1 MGQRGNIVQNY
12 PSVEY
17 DFVPTNL
24 TATTSTYIHRQVSGS
39 NTTPAGAGNG
49 RESTDRSN
57 FVQLVSNDIGANYV
71 AYAKN
76 ITQTGKVVDND
87 DQMDDAAAHQDLGL
101 MRYSTVTTPISD
113 GNRQGGI
120 NYMSTRNND
129 FSNRSH
135 KGQIVVTSP
144 NGGSDESKTDVA
156 KIALIAGGSVA
167 GVVVVGGGAAYV
179 ATHRDSFSFGGSGGA
194 KAPAGYA

>member
-1 MGQRGNIVQNY
+1 MGVQNY

-17 DFVPTNL
+17 DFVPTIL

-57 FVQLVSNDIGANYV
+57 FAQLASNDIGANYV

-76 ITQTGKVVDND
+76 ITQTGKVVDHD
-87 DQMDDAAAHQDLGL
+87 AALKEVQHWALLGQIDDAAAHQDLGL
-101 MRYSTVTTPISD
+101 MRYSTVTAPISD

-120 NYMSTRNND
+120 NY
-129 FSNRSH
+129 
-135 KGQIVVTSP
+135 
-144 NGGSDESKTDVA
+144 
-156 KIALIAGGSVA
+156 
-167 GVVVVGGGAAYV
+167 
-179 ATHRDSFSFGGSGGA
+179 
-194 KAPAGYA
+194 

>member
-1 MGQRGNIVQNY
+1 MG
-12 PSVEY
+12 
-17 DFVPTNL
+17 
-24 TATTSTYIHRQVSGS
+24 
-39 NTTPAGAGNG
+39 GAGNG

-87 DQMDDAAAHQDLGL
+87 AALKEVQHWALLGQ
-101 MRYSTVTTPISD
+101 
-113 GNRQGGI
+113 N
-120 NYMSTRNND
+120 
-129 FSNRSH
+129 
-135 KGQIVVTSP
+135 VVTSP

-179 ATHRDSFSFGGSGGA
+179 ATHRDTFSFGGSGGA